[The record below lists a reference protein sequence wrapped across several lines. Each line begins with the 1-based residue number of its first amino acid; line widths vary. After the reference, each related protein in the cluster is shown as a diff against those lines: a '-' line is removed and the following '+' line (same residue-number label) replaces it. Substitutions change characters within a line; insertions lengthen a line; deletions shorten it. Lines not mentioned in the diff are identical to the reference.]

1 MKAKFIKIFK
11 LFEELEEAGECA
23 TLTIS
28 SKGGTSSIKLLLESP
43 SSLPTT
49 ASLPTTLPPVSG
61 KRRRHRGAAAR
72 ARRRQRAADHQAS
85 LLERRSSVPP
95 PPAPGE
101 ASDPVG
107 PPLHIHPSPSPTSG
121 RRSVTSLARPPPP
134 SFGSLNLDGPPPS
147 PPLQLP
153 QYKASKRTGTLSIVK
168 TSSESCGVIDPSR
181 MQFGPPGGLRPNW
194 GRSRDQRKAKT

>member
-101 ASDPVG
+101 ASWTPS
-107 PPLHIHPSPSPTSG
+107 PHPSFTFTHIRSSVCHILGKAASAIFWQSYPGWTTPFTTTSAAIVQ
-121 RRSVTSLARPPPP
+121 SVSA
-134 SFGSLNLDGPPPS
+134 
-147 PPLQLP
+147 
-153 QYKASKRTGTLSIVK
+153 
-168 TSSESCGVIDPSR
+168 
-181 MQFGPPGGLRPNW
+181 
-194 GRSRDQRKAKT
+194 QRNIEHCQDFI

>member
-49 ASLPTTLPPVSG
+49 ASLPTTLPPVSE

-72 ARRRQRAADHQAS
+72 A
-85 LLERRSSVPP
+85 
-95 PPAPGE
+95 
-101 ASDPVG
+101 
-107 PPLHIHPSPSPTSG
+107 
-121 RRSVTSLARPPPP
+121 
-134 SFGSLNLDGPPPS
+134 
-147 PPLQLP
+147 
-153 QYKASKRTGTLSIVK
+153 
-168 TSSESCGVIDPSR
+168 
-181 MQFGPPGGLRPNW
+181 
-194 GRSRDQRKAKT
+194 

>member
-1 MKAKFIKIFK
+1 MKAEFIKIFK

-61 KRRRHRGAAAR
+61 KRRRHRGAAA
-72 ARRRQRAADHQAS
+72 DHQAS

-121 RRSVTSLARPPPP
+121 RRSVTSLGRPPPT

-153 QYKASKRTGTLSIVK
+153 LYKASRRTGTLSIVK

-181 MQFGPPGGLRPNW
+181 MQFGPPGGLRSTW
-194 GRSRDQRKAKT
+194 GRSRDQGRKAET